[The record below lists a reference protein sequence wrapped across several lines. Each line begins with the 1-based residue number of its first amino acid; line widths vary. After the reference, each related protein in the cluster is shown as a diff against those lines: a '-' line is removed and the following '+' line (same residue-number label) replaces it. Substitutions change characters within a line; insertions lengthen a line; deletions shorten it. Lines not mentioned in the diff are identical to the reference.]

1 MSVGGTRNTGRPD
14 PRGPRRA
21 NKKWT
26 MALGGMV
33 VVFVLLAAYDL
44 ISGGALS
51 SGSSASPA
59 NSSPAAR
66 TTPART
72 PGTTPAVTPTTPIP
86 SLNFGGSASP
96 SPARSAARA
105 LTVASVAA
113 FGPNGTSDG
122 DNPGIASR
130 VLNGGGAWYSSWYA
144 TPQFGNLQPG
154 TGILLDMGQAVTV
167 SSVRLVLGDPVG
179 ANLQVRVGDTA
190 VLADMSTA
198 ASVSGVGGTVHLL
211 LSSPASGRY
220 VLIWFTKLPPNSQ
233 GTYQIS
239 VFHAT
244 VDGHS

>member
-1 MSVGGTRNTGRPD
+1 
-14 PRGPRRA
+14 
-21 NKKWT
+21 

-44 ISGGALS
+44 ISGGALNA
-51 SGSSASPA
+51 GSTASPA

-66 TTPART
+66 TTPAQT
-72 PGTTPAVTPTTPIP
+72 PATTPAAPIP
-86 SLNFGGSASP
+86 SLNFGSP
-96 SPARSAARA
+96 SSSPTKSAARA

-122 DNPGIASR
+122 DNPAIVSR
-130 VLNGGGAWYSSWYA
+130 VLDGGGAWYSSWYA

-167 SSVRLVLGDPVG
+167 NSVRLVLGDPVG

-190 VLADMSTA
+190 VLADLSTA
-198 ASVSGVGGTVHLL
+198 ASASDVGGTVHLP
-211 LSSPASGRY
+211 LSSPMSGRY
-220 VLIWFTKLPPNSQ
+220 VLIWFTRLPPNSQ

-239 VFHAT
+239 VYHAT